1 MNPEQVIEIG
11 TRALSTVL
19 LVAAPVLAVGL
30 SVGLMASLFQ
40 AVTQINEV
48 TLAFIPK
55 IVAMMLAILLFSG
68 WMLDHVMVFAR
79 DMLESI
85 SRVNGG

>member
-30 SVGLMASLFQ
+30 TVGLLASLFQ

-55 IVAMMLAILLFSG
+55 IVAMLLSILLFSG
-68 WMLDHVMVFAR
+68 WMLDHVMVFTR

-85 SRVNGG
+85 ARVNGG